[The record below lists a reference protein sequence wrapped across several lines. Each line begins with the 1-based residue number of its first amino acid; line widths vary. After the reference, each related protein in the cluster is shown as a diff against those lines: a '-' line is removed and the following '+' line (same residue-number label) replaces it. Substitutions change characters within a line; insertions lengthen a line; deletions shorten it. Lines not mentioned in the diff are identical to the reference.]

1 MEFTKLT
8 LKAVLVT
15 VDLDRLRCH
24 QFDVSET
31 RGVREGDCQG
41 VVWQPGQGNRA
52 ALLSFTLRRLSRSAF
67 PILLPASRLLSR
79 LITTLN
85 RRPSPAKKL
94 WGSSKVQ
101 RHCGCSR
108 TIFLQ
113 CVTPSTKGPPRAFD
127 RVDAWWFSDICQD
140 PV

>member
-1 MEFTKLT
+1 MEFTRLT

-15 VDLDRLRCH
+15 IDLDGLRCH

-67 PILLPASRLLSR
+67 PILLPA
-79 LITTLN
+79 
-85 RRPSPAKKL
+85 
-94 WGSSKVQ
+94 
-101 RHCGCSR
+101 GCYGVNDG
-108 TIFLQ
+108 L
-113 CVTPSTKGPPRAFD
+113 
-127 RVDAWWFSDICQD
+127 
-140 PV
+140 